1 MASRSP
7 CRPGST
13 PSSAG
18 GERDAELTPAG
29 RPAKS
34 ACMTSKIPAPRP
46 SDPQLAALIERAL
59 AERQAGRLDHSAR
72 LAEQALAIDRQD
84 DVAWVLL
91 CNALLRLGSLDA
103 DRAHEDALAALP
115 ADCPAIVTLTVD
127 LSKILAERGRWSE
140 AVARVRQAEAI
151 GGLSPRQHDILGSV
165 LSIVGL
171 YEEALPHAEKAIAQN
186 AALHWYNY
194 ATTLRY
200 LGHGAQAEAG
210 FERALALDPA
220 MTLAFAGLAAARRA
234 TPEQNP
240 ISAVQALLA
249 KLDPSSLDAA
259 RLHHVL
265 FKAFDDLK
273 QPDQAWAHLEQG
285 GQKMSAIYRFDAQER
300 AERVEQLIAHYP
312 RARFQSP
319 AGPHPAGPR
328 PIFVFGLP
336 RSGTTITERVLASHS
351 QVRALGE
358 TPALLVAM
366 KKAAGLARADL
377 FEAQHVAATAAAD
390 FAEVARIYQACL
402 AFKAE
407 GAAMI
412 TDKLPQNYEHVGA
425 MRLAFPNA
433 SLVHVRRAPMDSLFG
448 AHKLLFGEG
457 GYHWSYRLEDL
468 ACAYRCYRKIMA
480 HWRASLGEAIFTIT
494 LEQLIAEPE
503 AQIRALLAHCG
514 LPFEEACLSPHEAK
528 GGVST
533 ASASQVRKP
542 LNADGVG
549 AWRRYARQLEP
560 LRAMLEDDG
569 FVDADG
575 EPIWD

>member
-1 MASRSP
+1 
-7 CRPGST
+7 
-13 PSSAG
+13 
-18 GERDAELTPAG
+18 
-29 RPAKS
+29 
-34 ACMTSKIPAPRP
+34 
-46 SDPQLAALIERAL
+46 
-59 AERQAGRLDHSAR
+59 
-72 LAEQALAIDRQD
+72 
-84 DVAWVLL
+84 
-91 CNALLRLGSLDA
+91 
-103 DRAHEDALAALP
+103 
-115 ADCPAIVTLTVD
+115 
-127 LSKILAERGRWSE
+127 
-140 AVARVRQAEAI
+140 
-151 GGLSPRQHDILGSV
+151 
-165 LSIVGL
+165 
-171 YEEALPHAEKAIAQN
+171 
-186 AALHWYNY
+186 
-194 ATTLRY
+194 
-200 LGHGAQAEAG
+200 
-210 FERALALDPA
+210 
-220 MTLAFAGLAAARRA
+220 
-234 TPEQNP
+234 
-240 ISAVQALLA
+240 
-249 KLDPSSLDAA
+249 
-259 RLHHVL
+259 
-265 FKAFDDLK
+265 
-273 QPDQAWAHLEQG
+273 
-285 GQKMSAIYRFDAQER
+285 
-300 AERVEQLIAHYP
+300 
-312 RARFQSP
+312 
-319 AGPHPAGPR
+319 
-328 PIFVFGLP
+328 VFGLP